1 MAGPPKPRI
10 IYALKN
16 EFEGG
21 ITLII
26 TNLNNLR
33 EERIS
38 GMIIEQKGR
47 NEKHVI
53 F

>member
-33 EERIS
+33 EDRIS

-47 NEKHVI
+47 NDKHVI